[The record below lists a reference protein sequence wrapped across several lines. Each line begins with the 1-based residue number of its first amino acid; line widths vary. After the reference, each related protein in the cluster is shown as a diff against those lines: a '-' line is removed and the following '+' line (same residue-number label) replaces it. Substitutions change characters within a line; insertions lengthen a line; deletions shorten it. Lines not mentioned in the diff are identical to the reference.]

1 MKGKKLL
8 AAILAVSMI
17 PVSAIAVSA
26 IDSKSDE
33 KQLQVPV
40 ETTLEMCIRDSSKC
54 LQDYEYCGMCTEYER
69 KDNIHNRIPIKDQ
82 IERTGLQQQTG
93 FFPVILQTSVPGSLS
108 LRRRIG

>member
-40 ETTLEMCIRDSSKC
+40 ETTLAKSE
-54 LQDYEYCGMCTEYER
+54 LG
-69 KDNIHNRIPIKDQ
+69 NPVPRI
-82 IERTGLQQQTG
+82 
-93 FFPVILQTSVPGSLS
+93 
-108 LRRRIG
+108 